1 MARIGLCFR
10 AEWSTTVTNIA
21 LSQEP
26 AVSEPPGM
34 AADLKMLAHW
44 ISLGACAGGLAGL
57 LVGGIGG
64 RIAMLLLRFT
74 SDDSIRGLES
84 DDGFI
89 MGRFTLGGTL
99 SLLLVTTVL
108 GSVGGIIVAAGRPFF
123 APGFAR
129 IGWALAAGA
138 IVGSIIVRSDGVD
151 FTLLDPKVLAIGMFV
166 GIPAAGAGLIT
177 WLMSRWEAWWWTD
190 RKRTLVAAVPGLPA
204 LIVLPLDIAVATVGI
219 TWVSALRIEGVR
231 SLGGWL
237 PVRVLALAV
246 FALLTGLG
254 VVALARDVIGIL

>member
-1 MARIGLCFR
+1 M
-10 AEWSTTVTNIA
+10 TNIA

-26 AVSEPPGM
+26 AVSEPPGI
-34 AADLKMLAHW
+34 AADLKMLARW

-64 RIAMLLLRFT
+64 RLAMLLLRFT

-89 MGRFTLGGTL
+89 MGRFTLGGTF
-99 SLLLVTTVL
+99 SLLVVTTIL
-108 GSVGGIIVAAGRPFF
+108 GSVGGLIVAAGRPFF
-123 APGFAR
+123 PAGFVL
-129 IGWALAAGA
+129 IGWAMAAGA

-151 FTLLDPKVLAIGMFV
+151 FTLLDPKVLAIAMFV

-177 WLMSRWEAWWWTD
+177 WLMSRWESWWWAD
-190 RKRTLVAAVPGLPA
+190 RKRTMVATVPGLPA
-204 LIVLPLDIAVATVGI
+204 LIVFPLGIAVTAVAI
-219 TWVSALRIEGVR
+219 TWLAALRIEGVR
-231 SLGGWL
+231 SLGERL
-237 PVRVLALAV
+237 PVRMLAIAV

-254 VVALARDVIGIL
+254 VVALARDVNGIL